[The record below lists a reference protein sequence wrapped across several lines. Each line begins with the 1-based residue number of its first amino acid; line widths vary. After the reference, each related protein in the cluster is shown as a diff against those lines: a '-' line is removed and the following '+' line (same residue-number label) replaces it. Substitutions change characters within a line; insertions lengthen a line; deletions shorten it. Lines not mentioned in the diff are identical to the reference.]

1 MDTTI
6 TYYFSKKVLLTPLT
20 IILFPGLF
28 VAFSLIFDMEIIF
41 KIIIISLSI
50 FILVGLLISNF
61 HLLYSYLTKRP
72 ALILSKSNLIDN
84 INKQTFNWSDI
95 FEISLHPTSKLIWVN
110 IGDGYKD
117 KYLNSKNI
125 LTKFYIKFHLDLTH
139 GSFWLN
145 PKTIDDKD
153 GKLLDNLIK
162 FHSTTLDKN
171 KNYA

>member
-1 MDTTI
+1 
-6 TYYFSKKVLLTPLT
+6 
-20 IILFPGLF
+20 
-28 VAFSLIFDMEIIF
+28 MEVIF

-61 HLLYSYLTKRP
+61 HLPYSYLTKRP

-84 INKQTFNWSDI
+84 INKQTYNWSDI
-95 FEISLHPTSKLIWVN
+95 FDISLHPTSKLIWVN
-110 IGDGYKD
+110 IGDGYKGE
-117 KYLNSKNI
+117 YLNSKNI
-125 LTKFYIKFHLDLTH
+125 LTKFYTKFHLDITH

-145 PKTIDDKD
+145 PKTIDNKD